1 MNKNM
6 VTIAKKKKPIKN
18 LIFQLKSPKCYKRD
32 GENVYLCA
40 ARKIFVRTSEEE
52 RVRQA
57 FIIFLRDK
65 VGVPTDM
72 FRVEES
78 MSHYKKRKKGRA
90 DIIGLSLEE
99 YPLFV
104 VECKKPKA
112 PLTQDVFDQAKTYAD
127 IAGCDIVI
135 LTNGGESEVY
145 IQENKQW
152 NNARGILTYKEMLK
166 IGNYDYKKP
175 KQKAWQ
181 RPEYKDIPRAI
192 EDGTFDGR
200 NTKES
205 HRDYGCFGKDSPKKN
220 LHFFANL
227 VGLFRDEG
235 KSFRLPIIHSS
246 FEISEDLKLRYSSFG
261 NAAGGGY
268 TSYYRSFIIKDKNGE
283 NQIISISITG
293 TLSRKNDP
301 KFGNRRGNTQLN
313 VAIDDYEKKHHSL
326 QLDMDKFVKKNGRQA
341 LIWHNGRMTVGNSGS
356 VKQNLVLEY
365 VRKKA
370 PHLLEDNYISLATLP
385 TNRLITWRDAK
396 PFLINCIEY
405 ALLRDEYRQIHTK
418 NKSQ

>member
-1 MNKNM
+1 MKF
-6 VTIAKKKKPIKN
+6 IADEALPYARRFWRMKKKKSIKN
-18 LIFQLKSPKCYKRD
+18 LTFQLVKSPKQYKRD

-40 ARKIFVRTSEEE
+40 KRKMFVHATEEE
-52 RVRQA
+52 RVRQE
-57 FIIFLRDK
+57 FIAFLRDK
-65 VGVPTDM
+65 VDM
-72 FRVEES
+72 PLDMLFVEES
-78 MSHYKKRKKGRA
+78 MSHYKKGTKGRT

-99 YPLFV
+99 NPLFV
-104 VECKKPKA
+104 VECKKPEA
-112 PLTQDVFDQAKTYAD
+112 PLTQDVFDQAETYAD

-135 LTNGGESEVY
+135 LTNGRESEVL
-145 IQENKQW
+145 IRESKQW
-152 NNARGILTYKEMLK
+152 HSARGILTYKEMLQT
-166 IGNYDYKKP
+166 GNYNYKKP
-175 KQKAWQ
+175 NRKPWQ

-192 EDGTFDGR
+192 KDGA
-200 NTKES
+200 
-205 HRDYGCFGKDSPKKN
+205 FGSW
-220 LHFFANL
+220 
-227 VGLFRDEG
+227 
-235 KSFRLPIIHSS
+235 S
-246 FEISEDLKLRYSSFG
+246 
-261 NAAGGGY
+261 
-268 TSYYRSFIIKDKNGE
+268 GE

-326 QLDMDKFVKKNGRQA
+326 QLDMDKFVKKSGRQA

-370 PHLLEDNYISLATLP
+370 PHLLEDNYISLAKLP

-405 ALLRDEYRQIHTK
+405 ALLRDEYRQIHT
-418 NKSQ
+418 NTLSI